1 MRCINPLMVGS
12 AARYRAI
19 TADDVAAAMIRF
31 ALDSPALN
39 GHHIVERAKVLFL
52 NHNALRNP
60 CLFKCDW

>member
-1 MRCINPLMVGS
+1 MIGG

-39 GHHIVERAKVLFL
+39 GHHIIEGRSSPFE
-52 NHNALRNP
+52 P
-60 CLFKCDW
+60 